1 MSKPLSEQVAE
12 LEAERDQLEA
22 QRSYLWDIKESLRVE
37 NKELRNDHREG
48 ECSKLRIE
56 LHDIYQRAYRAER
69 ERDDARAQGISDLNR
84 IHRHQATIR
93 RLEEENTALRAGQ
106 GTWPDDKPDDS
117 PAGEQVPR
125 VITTAELSHGMRVAG
140 KREDGTWTAGT
151 VNGNSSI
158 ISRSGLRMGSL
169 ADFERF
175 ILLADAPVRIDI
187 PSEQVRFKGMTDLR
201 YKEPAPAPRLAVH
214 DLEVAPVGSWLMKP
228 KGSIFAPMLKVHS
241 GKWVTVGDELMN
253 TRPEWSAE
261 DVIEY
266 GWANATLTVNES
278 NEKGADQ

>member
-1 MSKPLSEQVAE
+1 MSNDADIITALAHKLQAE
-12 LEAERDQLEA
+12 NTRL
-22 QRSYLWDIKESLRVE
+22 
-37 NKELRNDHREG
+37 
-48 ECSKLRIE
+48 
-56 LHDIYQRAYRAER
+56 RAEN
-69 ERDDARAQGISDLNR
+69 A
-84 IHRHQATIR
+84 
-93 RLEEENTALRAGQ
+93 ALRAGQ
-106 GTWPDDKPDDS
+106 GHWPDDKPDDS

-201 YKEPAPAPRLAVH
+201 YKEPAPAPRLTVH
-214 DLEVAPVGSWLMKP
+214 DLEVAPVGSWLARLFHNSRK
-228 KGSIFAPMLKVHS
+228 KGDDGRWHKAWMFEGQHPESSEDLIAS
-241 GKWVTVGDELMN
+241 GWTD
-253 TRPEWSAE
+253 
-261 DVIEY
+261 
-266 GWANATLTVNES
+266 ATLHHPERGDD
-278 NEKGADQ
+278 E